1 MPIDPEVELD
11 GKTYRRIGDTWY
23 DATSFIRAP
32 TVIARKL
39 DVRLRATMPVSE
51 IRKKKRSSRKS
62 SSSKKRTFTHKEAF
76 PLIAEVIRDQAEDDE
91 YVPHKEIVAG
101 MLEHPEGG
109 ELIEEAAEEQGNSV
123 RWVAGNMVAWFSKRM
138 TEERSPY
145 QDEFERERI
154 NGAWAYRPS

>member
-1 MPIDPEVELD
+1 MDPEVELD

-32 TVIARKL
+32 KVIARKL
-39 DVRLRATMPVSE
+39 DVRLRATMPAE
-51 IRKKKRSSRKS
+51 ELQKKRKSSRSS
-62 SSSKKRTFTHKEAF
+62 SSSKKRTFTHKQAF
-76 PLIAEVIRDQAEDDE
+76 PLIAEVIRERHEEEGE

-101 MLEHPEGG
+101 MLDHPEGG
-109 ELIEEAAEEQGNSV
+109 ELIEEAADEQGNSV

-145 QDEFERERI
+145 QDDFERERI
-154 NGAWAYRPS
+154 NGAWAYRPA